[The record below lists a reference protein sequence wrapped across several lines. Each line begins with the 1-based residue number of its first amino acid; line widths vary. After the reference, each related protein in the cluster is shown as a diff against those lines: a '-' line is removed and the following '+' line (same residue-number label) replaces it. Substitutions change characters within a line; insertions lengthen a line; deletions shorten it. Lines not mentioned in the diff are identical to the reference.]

1 MCQQKTSDSPN
12 SLSPNGIEVYSSV
25 RMPRRRRGVLEERLR
40 AEIARRVRGHKGE
53 NKRLAEVLGRPP
65 SWVTEYIDG
74 ENHANLDTS
83 LVLMRYVGWSLDAE
97 LKDAVR
103 PDIDPD
109 VLAALGNED
118 VVTVVT
124 DLLRLTRRPEALATV
139 VATVRVTADLLGAPK
154 SPAPTGV
161 SARETLRATSTTQG
175 RAPRRATRGSKAH
188 A

>member
-12 SLSPNGIEVYSSV
+12 SLSPNEIAVYPSL
-25 RMPRRRRGVLEERLR
+25 RMPRRRRGILEERLR

-53 NKRLAEVLGRPP
+53 NKHLAEALGRPP

-83 LVLMRYVGWSLDAE
+83 LALMRYVGWSLDAE
-97 LKDAVR
+97 LKNALQ

-109 VLAALGNED
+109 LLAALRNED

-124 DLLRLTRRPEALATV
+124 DLLRLMQRPKALATV

-154 SPAPTGV
+154 SSAPNV
-161 SARETLRATSTTQG
+161 ESVHETLPAASTRQG
-175 RAPRRATRGSKAH
+175 RAPRRAARGSKAH